1 MNNRKSSIDKLLLSL
16 QERAKELDCFY
27 AIEEVLS
34 SNEQSIEAICRRMI
48 EAIPA
53 GWQYPELCRV
63 RIVIGSSNYTSKDF
77 AETPL
82 TLSSDILVQDRVVGY
97 VSVFYTQQV
106 DIEIGRPFL
115 DEEGRLL
122 QAIADRLGSYL
133 SQRLDNNIVESWST
147 AFVHV
152 PTHERCDWQIALD
165 TIKRANRELYE
176 SISRKMLN
184 YLCWCGIP
192 EAEPLLRSYHP
203 ARLRFEKDEYAGE
216 WNTPRE
222 GHGLGFSTFLGTRV
236 FSVAS
241 DHFDS
246 DHIMHL
252 IRNWVQEDKQSFLIQ
267 LVSSNL
273 HTSTVAD
280 LIRRYHD
287 LSQEPGFVPITR
299 TRGVLIALIRRFLSE
314 DRRYVD
320 IAKDLVSINDFH
332 YLLQRAIHSAES
344 HGRLGGKSAGLYL
357 ANQII
362 KKKNKDIPALQ
373 GIKTPKTWY
382 ITADVLFYFVHH
394 CNFDDLIDQKFK
406 PIQQVRLEYPCISQA
421 FKSVAFPADITRGLS
436 YALDD
441 FGAHPIIVR
450 SSSLLEDSVGA
461 AFCGKYKSL
470 FLANQ
475 GSKRRR
481 LEALTDAIA
490 EVYAS
495 TFGPD
500 PIEYR
505 ADRGLLDYNE
515 EMGIMIQEV
524 VGRRVGKYFF
534 PAFAGVAF
542 SCNEFRWSPRVRR
555 EDGLLR
561 MVPGLGTRAVDR
573 LSDDYPVL
581 VSPGQP
587 SLRVNASPGDTWRYS
602 PRYVDVLNLESENLE
617 SIRIDAFLADIGN
630 AYPEM
635 EKIFSVYRDDQIRE
649 IRMTGID
656 TAHEA
661 PVVTFNNLIAR
672 TPFITQIQTV
682 LRTLEETLHHPVDI
696 EFASDGLTL
705 HLLQC
710 RPQSHSRQRQAALIP
725 SDIPRER
732 VLFNARR
739 FVCNGHIRGVLY
751 VVYVDPQGYGDLT
764 ERAEMLEVGRA
775 VSKLN
780 ELLPRRR
787 FILMGPGRWGS
798 RGDIRLGVS
807 VDYAGINNSAMLIEI
822 ARKKGSYVPELS
834 FGTHFFQDL
843 VEADIHYLPLYPD
856 DTGIVF
862 NESFLLNS
870 PNRLAEF
877 LPDYA
882 RLSNIVHVIEI
893 PQAAEGMTL
902 SVAMNS
908 EVGEA
913 LAYFAEPHQGVNS
926 PK

>member
-1 MNNRKSSIDKLLLSL
+1 MDAEFRHS
-16 QERAKELDCFY
+16 RAGSGSG
-27 AIEEVLS
+27 IRVGVL
-34 SNEQSIEAICRRMI
+34 
-48 EAIPA
+48 
-53 GWQYPELCRV
+53 
-63 RIVIGSSNYTSKDF
+63 
-77 AETPL
+77 
-82 TLSSDILVQDRVVGY
+82 
-97 VSVFYTQQV
+97 
-106 DIEIGRPFL
+106 
-115 DEEGRLL
+115 
-122 QAIADRLGSYL
+122 
-133 SQRLDNNIVESWST
+133 
-147 AFVHV
+147 
-152 PTHERCDWQIALD
+152 WQIALD

-236 FSVAS
+236 FSVAA

-252 IRNWVQEDKQSFLIQ
+252 IRSWVQEDKQSFLVQ

-332 YLLQRAIHSAES
+332 YLLERAIHSAES

-357 ANQII
+357 ANQM
-362 KKKNKDIPALQ
+362 
-373 GIKTPKTWY
+373 
-382 ITADVLFYFVHH
+382 
-394 CNFDDLIDQKFK
+394 
-406 PIQQVRLEYPCISQA
+406 QVRLEYPCISQA

-441 FGAHPIIVR
+441 FGVHPIIVR

-524 VGRRVGKYFF
+524 VGRRIGKYFF

-542 SCNEFRWSPRVRR
+542 SSNEFRWSPRVRR

-587 SLRVNASPGDTWRYS
+587 NLKVNASPEDTWRYS
-602 PRYVDVLNLESENLE
+602 PRYIDVLNLENESLE
-617 SIRIDAFLADIGN
+617 SIRIDAFLTDVGN
-630 AYPEM
+630 EYPEM

-656 TAHEA
+656 AANEA
-661 PVVTFNNLIAR
+661 PVATFNNLIAR

-682 LRTLEETLHHPVDI
+682 LRTLEETLHYPVDI

-710 RPQSHSRQRQAALIP
+710 RPQSHSRQRQAA
-725 SDIPRER
+725 
-732 VLFNARR
+732 
-739 FVCNGHIRGVLY
+739 
-751 VVYVDPQGYGDLT
+751 
-764 ERAEMLEVGRA
+764 
-775 VSKLN
+775 
-780 ELLPRRR
+780 
-787 FILMGPGRWGS
+787 
-798 RGDIRLGVS
+798 
-807 VDYAGINNSAMLIEI
+807 
-822 ARKKGSYVPELS
+822 
-834 FGTHFFQDL
+834 
-843 VEADIHYLPLYPD
+843 
-856 DTGIVF
+856 
-862 NESFLLNS
+862 
-870 PNRLAEF
+870 
-877 LPDYA
+877 
-882 RLSNIVHVIEI
+882 
-893 PQAAEGMTL
+893 
-902 SVAMNS
+902 
-908 EVGEA
+908 
-913 LAYFAEPHQGVNS
+913 
-926 PK
+926 

>member
-1 MNNRKSSIDKLLLSL
+1 VNNRKSSIDKLLLSL

-34 SNEQSIEAICRRMI
+34 SSDQSIETICRRMI

-53 GWQYPELCRV
+53 GWMYPELCRV
-63 RIVIGSSNYTSKDF
+63 RIVVGSSNYTSKDF
-77 AETPL
+77 AETPWQ
-82 TLSSDILVQDRVVGY
+82 LSADVLVQDRVVGY
-97 VSVFYTQQV
+97 LSVYYTQQV
-106 DIEIGRPFL
+106 DAEIGRPFL
-115 DEEGRLL
+115 DEESRLL

-133 SQRLDNNIVESWST
+133 LQRLDSNIIESWS
-147 AFVHV
+147 AALVRV
-152 PTHERCDWQIALD
+152 PPHERCDWQIALD

-176 SISRKMLN
+176 SITRKMLN

-192 EAEPLLRSYHP
+192 EAEPLLRSFHP

-222 GHGLGFSTFLGTRV
+222 GHGLGFSTLLGTRV
-236 FSVAS
+236 FSVAA

-246 DHIMHL
+246 EHIMRL

-267 LVSSNL
+267 LVSTNL

-280 LIRRYHD
+280 LVRRYHD
-287 LSQEPGFVPITR
+287 LSQEPGFVPIAR

-320 IAKDLVSINDFH
+320 IAKNLVSLNDFH
-332 YLLQRAIHSAES
+332 FLLQRAIYSAES

-362 KKKNKDIPALQ
+362 KKKNQDVPALRE
-373 GIKTPKTWY
+373 IKTPKTWY
-382 ITADVLFYFVHH
+382 ITADVLFHFVHH

-406 PIQQVRLEYPCISQA
+406 SLQQVRLEYPCISQA
-421 FKSVAFPADITRGLS
+421 FKSVTFPADITRGLS

-515 EMGIMIQEV
+515 EMGILIQEV
-524 VGRRVGKYFF
+524 VGRRIGKYFF
-534 PAFAGVAF
+534 PTFAGVAF
-542 SCNEFRWSPRVRR
+542 SRNEFRWSPRVRR

-581 VSPGQP
+581 VSPNQP
-587 SLRVNASPGDTWRYS
+587 NLKVNPSPEETWRYS
-602 PRYVDVLNLESENLE
+602 PRCVDVINLESEKLE
-617 SIRIDAFLADIGN
+617 TVRIDNFLADIGYE
-630 AYPEM
+630 YPELD
-635 EKIFSVYRDDQIRE
+635 KVFSVYRDDQIRE

-656 TAHEA
+656 AA
-661 PVVTFNNLIAR
+661 DSPVVTFNNLIAR
-672 TPFITQIQTV
+672 TPFIAQIQSL
-682 LRTLEETLHHPVDI
+682 LRTLEETLRYPVDI
-696 EFASDGLTL
+696 EFASDGLSL
-705 HLLQC
+705 YLLQC
-710 RPQSHSRQRQAALIP
+710 RPQSHSRQRQAAPIP
-725 SDIPRER
+725 TDLPRESI
-732 VLFNARR
+732 LFNARR
-739 FVCNGHIRGVLY
+739 YVCNGQVSGIIY
-751 VVYVDPQGYGDLT
+751 VVYVDPEGYSSLGGR
-764 ERAEMLEVGRA
+764 EQMLDVGRA

-780 ELLPRRR
+780 EILPRRR

-807 VDYAGINNSAMLIEI
+807 VDYAGINNSAMLVEI

-843 VEADIHYLPLYPD
+843 VEADIHCLPLYPD
-856 DTGIVF
+856 DDGIVF
-862 NESFLLNS
+862 NESFLLDS
-870 PNRLAEF
+870 PNRLAEI

-882 RLSNIVHVIEI
+882 RLSNIVRLIEI
-893 PQAAEGMTL
+893 PQATGGMTL

-908 EVGEA
+908 DVSEA
-913 LAYFAEPHQGVNS
+913 LAYFVPPQVSAVAA
-926 PK
+926 K